1 MSDRKPQSN
10 GPSQIIEWTPRTP
23 PRTGQSP
30 SERRTGDVLIAL
42 FGIIL
47 PAAVIAIEATT
58 RLCAE
63 AFFDPMPT
71 WAHTILIASVPA
83 TNALALWHSR
93 NRDAAPAPWLAA
105 LLASSIAISAF
116 YALLFLPLAP
126 IAVVAILYFGLGLLP
141 FGPAT
146 SCLSALSLLHRIKAQ
161 HVATFYRRPI
171 LIGAL
176 TGTAALI
183 ALDIPGVAT
192 RLGLIWAAS
201 DNTATRERGLTT
213 LRTFGSQQDLLRFTY
228 DTGGKSGG
236 PLSLIFGLTT
246 PLIFDRGDS
255 DPMPS
260 PTKVREIFYRAYGV
274 PFNAFPPPHTGRSWA
289 RFDDFAFDADHGGQQ
304 TGGRIKGLSL
314 ISSRMD
320 GSIADAGATGYLEW
334 IFEFRNV
341 SALDREARLSMLLPD
356 GAVVSRATLWV
367 NGEER
372 EAAYAGRAE
381 VRKAYEQVA
390 VQQRRDPLLVTTK
403 GAGRVLAQAFPVPR
417 DGTLKMKIGITLPLH
432 TARDGRAS
440 FALPALADRNFT
452 IGADSTHAIWIESK
466 SKLASTSAA
475 FKSTPLSNGHH
486 RLEGTLTDAALA
498 HLRPEV
504 SIKQNASRPIVVA
517 HLDGAPE
524 IEQRIAAP
532 SATPSSDPLILV
544 IDGSARMHPHTAA
557 IGKSLATIA
566 PGRRVGLVIAS
577 EPPVSIAPEPW
588 SDTHATRISSSL
600 AAHQFAGGQDNTPAL
615 TQALKTA
622 STEAK
627 SRLLWIHGPQ
637 PLRFETTASLLEQAA
652 ARIDTMPSIEHY
664 AIASGPNEL
673 WPDAPWA
680 WRARLLPSH
689 GDVHADLSRYLSA
702 PTPTIT
708 RRPASTEASIAAPRG
723 SGHIVRLWAHDEVL
737 KLMATNADNNRAEAT
752 RLAADLRLVTPVSG
766 AVVLET
772 TTQFEAANLNP
783 VAKGTVPTVPEPHEW
798 ALIILA
804 MALLGYLAHRQR
816 NLAGATT

>member
-1 MSDRKPQSN
+1 MSDRKPQVYGN
-10 GPSQIIEWTPRTP
+10 TPVIEWTPRTP
-23 PRTGQSP
+23 PGTAQP
-30 SERRTGDVLIAL
+30 PPERRTGDVLIAL

-71 WAHTILIASVPA
+71 WAHTALIASVPA
-83 TNALALWHSR
+83 TNALALWHNR
-93 NRDAAPAPWLAA
+93 NRNAHPAPWLVA

-146 SCLSALSLLHRIKAQ
+146 SCISAITLLRRLKDQNAA
-161 HVATFYRRPI
+161 VSMRRPI
-171 LIGAL
+171 LLGAL
-176 TGTAALI
+176 AGTTALI

-201 DNTATRERGLTT
+201 DDTAVRERGLNT
-213 LRTFGSQQDLLRFTY
+213 LRNFGSQQDLLRFTY

-246 PLIFDRGDS
+246 PLIFDRGDAA
-255 DPMPS
+255 PLPS
-260 PTKVREIFYRAYGV
+260 PTKVREIFYRTYGV
-274 PFNAFPPPHTGRSWA
+274 PFNAFAPPHTGRSWA
-289 RFDDFAFDADHGGQQ
+289 RFDDFAFDPDHGGQQ

-320 GSIADAGATGYLEW
+320 GSIAAASATGYLEW

-341 SALDREARLSMLLPD
+341 SALDREVRLSLLLPD

-403 GAGRVLAQAFPVPR
+403 GAGRILAQAFPVPR
-417 DGTLKMKIGITLPLH
+417 DGTLKMKIGMTIPLH
-432 TARDGRAS
+432 TTDNGRSS
-440 FALPALADRNFT
+440 FALPAIADRNFT
-452 IGADSTHAIWIESK
+452 LPAETTHAIWIESK
-466 SKLASTSAA
+466 SPLASFSSA
-475 FKSTPLSNGHH
+475 FKSAQLPTGSH
-486 RLEGTLTDAALA
+486 RLEGTLTDSDLA
-498 HLRPEV
+498 RQRPNV
-504 SIKQNASRPIVVA
+504 SLERDTPLPSTVA
-517 HLDGAPE
+517 HIDGAPE
-524 IEQRIAAP
+524 IEQRIAPP
-532 SATPSSDPLILV
+532 SASPISDPLIIV
-544 IDGSARMHPHTAA
+544 IDGSARMRPHAA
-557 IGKSLATIA
+557 TIGKALANIA
-566 PGRRVGLVIAS
+566 PGRRVGLHIAA
-577 EPPVSIAPEPW
+577 EPPVSIAPERW
-588 SDTHATRISSSL
+588 SDTHAAGIRAAL
-600 AAHQFAGGQDNTPAL
+600 AAHTFTGGQDNTPAL
-615 TQALKTA
+615 AQALKAA
-622 STEAK
+622 STERNA
-627 SRLLWIHGPQ
+627 RLLWIHAPQ
-637 PLRFETTASLLEQAA
+637 PLRFDTTAPLLEQTAS
-652 ARIDTMPSIEHY
+652 RIDTMPAIDHY
-664 AIASGPNEL
+664 AIEPGPNEL

-689 GDVHADLSRYLSA
+689 GDVHADITGYLSA
-702 PTPTIT
+702 SAAANV
-708 RRPASTEASIAAPRG
+708 RRPASTQAITHAPRG
-723 SGHIVRLWAHDEVL
+723 SDHIVRLWAHDEVL
-737 KLMATNADNNRAEAT
+737 TLMTRNADKNRAAAT

-772 TTQFEAANLNP
+772 AAQYQTANLNP
-783 VAKGTVPTVPEPHEW
+783 VDKGTVPTVPEPHEW
-798 ALIILA
+798 ALIFVA
-804 MALLGYLAHRQR
+804 MTLLVYLAHRQR
-816 NLAGATT
+816 SLAGATA